1 MNLIEILLPLTDNS
15 GQRFEQKLYVDVRK
29 TLTQRFGGMT
39 AFTRAP
45 AEGTSVAGG
54 ETVRDEIVVFEVM
67 TETFDVTWWRNYRHE
82 LETAFR
88 QESIVIRVFSVTLV

>member
-1 MNLIEILLPLTDNS
+1 MNLVEILLPLTDNC
-15 GQRFEQKLYVDVRK
+15 GRRFEQKRYDAIRK
-29 TLTQRFGGMT
+29 TLTDRFGGMT

-45 AEGTSVAGG
+45 AEGTSTGDE

-67 TETFDVTWWRNYRHE
+67 TETFDARWWRNYRQE

-88 QESIVIRVFSVTLV
+88 QDSIIIRVFTVTLV